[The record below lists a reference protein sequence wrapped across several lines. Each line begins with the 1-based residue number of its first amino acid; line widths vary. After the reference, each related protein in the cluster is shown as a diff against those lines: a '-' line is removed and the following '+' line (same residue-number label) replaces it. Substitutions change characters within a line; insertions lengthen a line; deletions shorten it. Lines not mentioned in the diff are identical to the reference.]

1 MNGRQAEASAMAERS
16 KTVPLDDWLVRQ
28 SDALHSVTLASER
41 GPNVDVR
48 QGGAMSASVGSAGRL
63 VSITITMRDR
73 DRLRDW
79 LNVCL
84 RTMEQTPPQLTP
96 RGIADLDDTYQLL
109 TRLLKRL
116 DGSVG
121 ALDTQLARKVL
132 DTVRVS
138 SVTYSRRQGIHS
150 CEEIEYAERFRRCQF
165 IDGDPRGKDGVQ
177 ARGLTTSGAMLRD
190 LLAHWAE
197 PMVWE

>member
-1 MNGRQAEASAMAERS
+1 
-16 KTVPLDDWLVRQ
+16 
-28 SDALHSVTLASER
+28 
-41 GPNVDVR
+41 
-48 QGGAMSASVGSAGRL
+48 
-63 VSITITMRDR
+63 
-73 DRLRDW
+73 
-79 LNVCL
+79 
-84 RTMEQTPPQLTP
+84 MEQTPPQFTP
-96 RGIADLDDTYQLL
+96 RGIAELDDTYQLL

-121 ALDTQLARKVL
+121 ALDTQLAGKVL

-165 IDGDPRGKDGVQ
+165 IDGHPRGKDGVQ
-177 ARGLTTSGAMLRD
+177 AHGLTTSGAMLRD

>member
-1 MNGRQAEASAMAERS
+1 MAERS
-16 KTVPLDDWLVRQ
+16 ETVPLDAWFVRE
-28 SDALHSVTLASER
+28 SDALHSATPASER
-41 GPNVDVR
+41 GANVDVR
-48 QGGAMSASVGSAGRL
+48 QGSVMSASVGPAGRL
-63 VSITITMRDR
+63 VTITITMRDR
-73 DRLRDW
+73 DRLRDL

-84 RTMEQTPPQLTP
+84 RNMEQAPPQFTP
-96 RGIADLDDTYQLL
+96 RGIAELDDTYQLL

-121 ALDTQLARKVL
+121 ALDTQLAGKVL
-132 DTVRVS
+132 DTVRAS

-165 IDGDPRGKDGVQ
+165 IDGHPRGKDGVQ
-177 ARGLTTSGAMLRD
+177 AHGLTTSGAMLRD